1 MTRSRMATTD
11 NTKNGNTAGKTSL
24 TRTSQQ
30 GWIIDRDYRFPVT
43 DTYTGWDYR
52 GLFHTGEEI
61 IDQTCPEYP
70 SNVQDYLVVND
81 LLVYNVTKRIELATR
96 LVLDRPYA
104 SESYQVVNYGLGGQ
118 YDIHPDPTGYHTHHG
133 EKPNI
138 SNKYRLWYSLIG
150 DRHSTFMAYLSTVE
164 AGGGTAFPLLGLRTN
179 PVAGDAVFWNNLHSD
194 GKVDFTSVH
203 GGCPSVV
210 GSKWVTNKWILHY
223 DNFRTT
229 PCDLKEF
236 QPIETINT
244 WKKSSSR

>member
-1 MTRSRMATTD
+1 MLLLLVLATKSMD
-11 NTKNGNTAGKTSL
+11 YLTSMCYNL
-24 TRTSQQ
+24 QS
-30 GWIIDRDYRFPVT
+30 WKKI
-43 DTYTGWDYR
+43 
-52 GLFHTGEEI
+52 
-61 IDQTCPEYP
+61 
-70 SNVQDYLVVND
+70 VQDAFWVHKSEYLVCS
-81 LLVYNVTKRIELATR
+81 LVYNVTKRIELATR

-118 YDIHPDPTGYHTHHG
+118 YDIHPDPAGYHAHHG

-194 GKVDFTSVH
+194 GKLDFTSVH